1 MRALAHA
8 KVNLGLRVGRVR
20 NDGFHPLQSIF
31 QSISW
36 SDRLELETS
45 DDDGITGWGGEDVPD
60 GDDNLAWRAVTAV
73 RRAVGSDVAV
83 RLRLE
88 KRIPVAA
95 GLGGGSADAAAALH
109 LAGRV
114 LGADPSHLA
123 ALAPELGSDVPFC
136 MRGGTAMVT
145 GRGEI
150 VAPLPALVGF
160 GVALVVPPIELAT
173 SQVYHTWDAI
183 GEPTGPEVRGP
194 SLPPVLR
201 DHAPLVNDLYRAAA
215 AVAPELDDWRSE
227 LEAAW
232 GRPVMMTGSGPTL
245 FAFFVDG
252 EEASAALGAAPPG
265 ARATH
270 AAEPL
275 RTGWEIER

>member
-8 KVNLGLRVGRVR
+8 KVNLGLRIGAVR
-20 NDGFHPLQSIF
+20 DDGFHPLRSIF

-36 SDRLELETS
+36 SDRLELERS
-45 DDDGITGWGGEDVPD
+45 DDDGITGWRGEDVPD
-60 GDDNLAWRAVTAV
+60 GDHNLAWRAVTAV
-73 RRAVGSDVAV
+73 RRASGADAAV

-109 LAGRV
+109 LASRV
-114 LGADPSHLA
+114 FGADSADVA
-123 ALAPELGSDVPFC
+123 ALAPDLGSDVPFC
-136 MRGGTAMVT
+136 MLGGTAVVT
-145 GRGEI
+145 GRGEV
-150 VAPLPALVGF
+150 VAPLRALLGY
-160 GVALVVPPIELAT
+160 GLALVVPPIELAT
-173 SQVYHTWDAI
+173 PQVYRTWDAM
-183 GEPTGPEVRGP
+183 GEPSGLEIAGSGV
-194 SLPPVLR
+194 PPVLR
-201 DHAPLVNDLYRAAA
+201 DHAPLVNDLYPA
-215 AVAPELDDWRSE
+215 AVALDPRLDDWRAE

-245 FAFFVDG
+245 FAFFVDV
-252 EEASAALGAAPPG
+252 EEASAALKVAPVG

-275 RTGWEIER
+275 ATGWAIET